1 MRGKRR
7 RGRYDRPRSTRG
19 EGSTRPLYRF
29 GVTEGS
35 RRGFR
40 GTERRGGRGWGA
52 ARGWGRF
59 RRWGNGSIPFFWK
72 AAGFLV
78 VRGKTQPRD
87 RTEGGEQPWN
97 GREVTRARRR
107 LTCKKILVPP
117 GSGSG
122 GRGREGEW
130 QRGRV
135 RRGQS
140 RTGQQ
145 YVWRRFWRRP
155 RGGAG
160 STSPASGSSSAASH
174 TTPASP
180 SSPSSESSPAASM

>member
-1 MRGKRR
+1 MTGRGA
-7 RGRYDRPRSTRG
+7 RG
-19 EGSTRPLYRF
+19 EKARITRPLYRF

-40 GTERRGGRGWGA
+40 GTERRGGRDGGPP
-52 ARGWGRF
+52 GGGGDF
-59 RRWGNGSIPFFWK
+59 GGGGMVVYPFLLESR
-72 AAGFLV
+72 GFLV
-78 VRGKTQPRD
+78 VRGKQTQPRD

-107 LTCKKILVPP
+107 LTCKKIRKHGRAAMVSP
-117 GSGSG
+117 GSG

>member
-1 MRGKRR
+1 MTGRGA
-7 RGRYDRPRSTRG
+7 RG
-19 EGSTRPLYRF
+19 EKARITRPLYRF

-40 GTERRGGRGWGA
+40 GTERRGGRGWWA

-59 RRWGNGSIPFFWK
+59 RRWGNGNIPFFWK
-72 AAGFLV
+72 ATGFLV

-97 GREVTRARRR
+97 GREVTRARWGEVAP
-107 LTCKKILVPP
+107 CGEGP
-117 GSGSG
+117 SGSG